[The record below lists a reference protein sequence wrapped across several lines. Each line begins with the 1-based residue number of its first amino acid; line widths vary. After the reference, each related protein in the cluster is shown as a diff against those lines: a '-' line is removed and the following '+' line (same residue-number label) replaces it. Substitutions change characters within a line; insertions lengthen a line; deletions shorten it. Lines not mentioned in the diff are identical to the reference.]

1 MPQIDAV
8 VFDIG
13 RVLIEWNPERFYD
26 NTIGETRRR
35 EMFDAIDLHAMNEL
49 IDLGNPFRETVYTCA
64 DQHPKYRAE
73 IRMWH
78 DNWIEMAGP
87 AISDSVRLLRAIRA
101 KDTSVFALSNLGIG
115 TLDVA
120 CKAYPFLN
128 EFDQRFISGQLQAT
142 KPRDRIYE
150 LLEQG
155 SGIAPE
161 NILFADDL
169 PANIKT
175 ATNRGWHAH
184 LFKDPAGWA
193 KALIHHNVLT
203 AEEAAL

>member
-26 NTIGETRRR
+26 ETIGETRRR

-49 IDLGNPFRETVYTCA
+49 IDLGNPFHETVYACA
-64 DQHPKYRAE
+64 DEHPKYRAE

-78 DNWIEMAGP
+78 DHWIKMAGP
-87 AISDSVRLLRAIRA
+87 EIPDTVLLLRAIRA
-101 KDTSVFALSNLGIG
+101 KGTPVFALSNLGIG
-115 TLDVA
+115 TLEVA
-120 CKAYPFLN
+120 SKAYPFLN
-128 EFDQRFISGQLQAT
+128 EFDQRYISGQLQTT
-142 KPRDRIYE
+142 KPENRIYE

-161 NILFADDL
+161 NLLFADDL
-169 PANIKT
+169 PANIAT
-175 ATNRGWHAH
+175 ATKRGWHAH
-184 LFKDPAGWA
+184 LFESPAGWA
-193 KALIHHNVLT
+193 NALVHHNVLT
-203 AEEAAL
+203 PKEAAL